1 VEQMHLSHLTHF
13 TFWARTY
20 VNKWNI
26 RKSLGFQQ
34 LIDAGLKKNISVSKK
49 TEINKNK
56 HEKITTILRRNNPQK
71 S

>member
-1 VEQMHLSHLTHF
+1 MHYSDKRAEAVELQEPDPNHVEQMYLSHLTHF

-34 LIDAGLKKNISVSKK
+34 LSDAGLKKNMSISKK
-49 TEINKNK
+49 T
-56 HEKITTILRRNNPQK
+56 
-71 S
+71 